1 MGRFITLHHHFQ
13 PMIAVSNLRKK
24 YASVEALK
32 GISFSIRQGEFFGLL
47 GPNGAG
53 KSTTI
58 GIMSTLVVP
67 DEGSVVIDG
76 HDLKKEPMLCKQ
88 KIGVVPQELALYNE
102 LSAYDNLLFWGS
114 LYDVKKDV
122 LKQRIDETLKL
133 FGLFDRRNDKVK
145 AYSGGMKRRINIA
158 SALLHQPKVLFMDE
172 PTVGIDPQSR
182 NLIFE
187 VMEKLHREGMTIIYT
202 THYMEEAERFCDRIA
217 IIDNGTIVAQGTLD
231 ELKQQGGEKESL
243 VITATGITEEKVTRL
258 KAAGYAVSMQDEK
271 LIFLSANMKTDMT
284 RVIVACN
291 DNGIDI
297 SHIDIRRINLETVF
311 LSLTGKQLR
320 D

>member
-1 MGRFITLHHHFQ
+1 
-13 PMIAVSNLRKK
+13 MIAVSNLRKK

-32 GISFSIRQGEFFGLL
+32 GISFSIRPGEFFGLL

-76 HDLKKEPMLCKQ
+76 HDLKKDPMLCKQ
-88 KIGVVPQELALYNE
+88 VIGVVPQELALYNE
-102 LSAYDNLLFWGS
+102 LSAYDNLMFWGS
-114 LYDVKKDV
+114 LYSVKSEL

-145 AYSGGMKRRINIA
+145 TYSGGMKRRINIA

-243 VITATGITEEKVTRL
+243 VITATGITEEKVAKL

-291 DNGIDI
+291 DQGIDI
-297 SHIDIRRINLETVF
+297 SHIDIRRVNLETVF